1 MKDIFL
7 MLMFNLRKLHN
18 LHNGLPKAYINMN
31 AELTNGFEK
40 DFKLMNDAVLEKSVE
55 KVRNQR
61 DIKLI
66 AAEAR
71 KNYLVLEQN

>member
-1 MKDIFL
+1 M
-7 MLMFNLRKLHN
+7 
-18 LHNGLPKAYINMN
+18 NG
-31 AELTNGFEK
+31 
-40 DFKLMNDAVLEKSVE
+40 AVLEKTVE

-71 KNYLVLEQN
+71 NNYLVLEPNYCKTIFFQKVF

>member
-1 MKDIFL
+1 
-7 MLMFNLRKLHN
+7 
-18 LHNGLPKAYINMN
+18 
-31 AELTNGFEK
+31 
-40 DFKLMNDAVLEKSVE
+40 MNDAVLKKTVE

-71 KNYLVLEQN
+71 KNYLVLEPNYCITIIFQKVY